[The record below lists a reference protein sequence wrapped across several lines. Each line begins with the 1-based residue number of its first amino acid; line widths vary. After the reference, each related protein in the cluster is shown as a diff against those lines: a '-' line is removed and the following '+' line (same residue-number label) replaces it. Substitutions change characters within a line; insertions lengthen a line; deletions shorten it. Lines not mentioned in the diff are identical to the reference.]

1 MSEEIRQE
9 LNEDPQDYKKMIH
22 AMVDDMNDV
31 NVLKVIASFL
41 FKHSFDGN
49 D

>member
-9 LNEDPQDYKKMIH
+9 LDEDPQDYKKMIH

-31 NVLKVIASFL
+31 NVLKAIASFL
-41 FKHSFDGN
+41 FKHSFDRN
-49 D
+49 A